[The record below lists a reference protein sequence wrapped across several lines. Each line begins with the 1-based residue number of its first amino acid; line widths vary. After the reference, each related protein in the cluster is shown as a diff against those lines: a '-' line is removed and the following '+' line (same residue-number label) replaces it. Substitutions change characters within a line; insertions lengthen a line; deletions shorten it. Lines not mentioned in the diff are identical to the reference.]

1 LFAPV
6 NEQLDTI
13 KRGVAEIIREDDLVR
28 KLEHSIKTNTPLK
41 IKLGCDPS
49 RPDLH
54 LGHSVVLRKLRQFQD
69 LGHQAVLIVGDFTG
83 MIGDP
88 SGRSKTRPSLTLEET
103 RRNGQ
108 SYFEQATKILSSKKI
123 QMLYNS
129 EWLGK
134 MDFSDVISLASK
146 YTVARMLERDDFER
160 RYRSGEP
167 ISVHELLYPLA
178 QAMDSVAINADVEL
192 GGTDQKFNLLVGRDI
207 QREQG
212 MEPQVALTM
221 PILPGTDGVEKMS
234 KSLDNYIG
242 INESPQQIY
251 GKTLSIPDK
260 LIYDYFVLAT
270 SLPSSD
276 LASIK
281 AELENP
287 SNNPRNTKRRLARE
301 LVALYHSREAARL
314 AEEEF
319 DRIFV
324 KKDLPDEVP
333 ECTVSAEGGTIGIIK
348 LLTEA
353 GLVSSNS
360 EARRMVD
367 QGAVSVDGSRIV
379 DPNALINLERSAI
392 VKVGKRRFARVS
404 KA

>member
-1 LFAPV
+1 
-6 NEQLDTI
+6 
-13 KRGVAEIIREDDLVR
+13 
-28 KLEHSIKTNTPLK
+28 
-41 IKLGCDPS
+41 
-49 RPDLH
+49 
-54 LGHSVVLRKLRQFQD
+54 
-69 LGHQAVLIVGDFTG
+69 
-83 MIGDP
+83 
-88 SGRSKTRPSLTLEET
+88 
-103 RRNGQ
+103 
-108 SYFEQATKILSSKKI
+108 
-123 QMLYNS
+123 
-129 EWLGK
+129 
-134 MDFSDVISLASK
+134 
-146 YTVARMLERDDFER
+146 
-160 RYRSGEP
+160 
-167 ISVHELLYPLA
+167 
-178 QAMDSVAINADVEL
+178 
-192 GGTDQKFNLLVGRDI
+192 
-207 QREQG
+207 
-212 MEPQVALTM
+212 MEAQVALTM

-260 LIYDYFVLAT
+260 LIYEYFVLAT
-270 SLPSSD
+270 NLPAAD

-281 AELENP
+281 AELDNP
-287 SNNPRNTKRRLARE
+287 ANNPRNTKRRLARE
-301 LVALYHSREAARL
+301 LVALYHSREAAKL

-333 ECTVSAEGGTIGIIK
+333 ERAVSAEGGTIGIIK

-367 QGAVSVDGSRIV
+367 QGAVSVDGNKVV

>member
-1 LFAPV
+1 
-6 NEQLDTI
+6 
-13 KRGVAEIIREDDLVR
+13 
-28 KLEHSIKTNTPLK
+28 
-41 IKLGCDPS
+41 
-49 RPDLH
+49 
-54 LGHSVVLRKLRQFQD
+54 
-69 LGHQAVLIVGDFTG
+69 
-83 MIGDP
+83 
-88 SGRSKTRPSLTLEET
+88 
-103 RRNGQ
+103 
-108 SYFEQATKILSSKKI
+108 
-123 QMLYNS
+123 
-129 EWLGK
+129 
-134 MDFSDVISLASK
+134 
-146 YTVARMLERDDFER
+146 
-160 RYRSGEP
+160 
-167 ISVHELLYPLA
+167 
-178 QAMDSVAINADVEL
+178 
-192 GGTDQKFNLLVGRDI
+192 
-207 QREQG
+207 
-212 MEPQVALTM
+212 MEAQVALTM

-270 SLPSSD
+270 NLPAGD

-281 AELENP
+281 AELDNP
-287 SNNPRNTKRRLARE
+287 ANNPRNTKRRLARE
-301 LVALYHSREAARL
+301 LVALYHSREAAKL

-333 ECTVSAEGGTIGIIK
+333 DRAVSAEGGTIGIIK

-367 QGAVSVDGSRIV
+367 QGAVSVDGTKVV
-379 DPNALINLERSAI
+379 DPNALVNLERAAI